1 MKTYG
6 VSKVNKKSNLEN
18 LLTELFENEYSD
30 RTEPNIFSVEASAD
44 PNLQSQNMDIEAAET
59 EASEIESVLQ
69 SSNNKVVKAEP
80 LYKETQDA
88 EQVLEEG
95 ARGGIAQQQHIC
107 QVLRDSGKYPG
118 WDFISNKAGE
128 QVPDVTIVSPNGKSS
143 FVEVKSR
150 EGGLVAIYDKT
161 VRTNDINM
169 QEFDGLAKAMAVHN
183 GLQIY
188 EKINGTVEEVDID
201 SLEPG
206 AVFEA
211 LLTRG
216 SFDPSGKP
224 NCGRYGQLTV
234 DKEAEKLLKTK
245 AYPFK
250 KDVFCSHKQ
259 AGFSVEHPDS
269 GKIVQAFLPRGS
281 GDDISVNKKIY
292 FYNPVKKIYTEIDV
306 KAKEVDTD
314 WVVVGGKTYLA
325 PDGSVRPASDAGTV
339 SSKCFSYSKKNTAEN
354 QMTDSSDP
362 VIKSAVDAII
372 QHWNG
377 HGGGGDD
384 YFMIVSGPDIYA
396 YLVPGKPNILGLPL
410 PVFDENVINSVSLT
424 TYGKGGVNAIRLA
437 LKCDIA
443 TSTTLQSVLGKP
455 IKENT
460 NIKNLL
466 KMLIG

>member
-1 MKTYG
+1 MSG
-6 VSKVNKKSNLEN
+6 VSKVNKKSNLEK
-18 LLTELFENEYSD
+18 LLLELFYENENSEKA
-30 RTEPNIFSVEASAD
+30 EPKLFSIESAAD
-44 PNLQSQNMDIEAAET
+44 PNLQVQNMDIETAEGEAAE
-59 EASEIESVLQ
+59 IENVLN
-69 SSNNKVVKAEP
+69 STNNPVKEAEP
-80 LYKETQDA
+80 LYA
-88 EQVLEEG
+88 ENQKNEKILEEG
-95 ARGGIAQQQHIC
+95 SRGGIAQQEHIC
-107 QVLRDSGKYPG
+107 QVLRSSGKYPG

-128 QVPDVTIVSPNGKSS
+128 QVPDITIVSPEGERS

-161 VRTNDINM
+161 VRTNDANM
-169 QEFDGLAKAMAVHN
+169 QEFDELAKSMAKHN
-183 GLQIY
+183 GLKIF
-188 EKINGTVEEVDID
+188 EKKNQTVQEVDID
-201 SLEPG
+201 SLPPG

-250 KDVFCSHKQ
+250 QNVYCSHKP
-259 AGFSVEHPDS
+259 AGFSVVHPDT
-269 GKIVQAFLPRGS
+269 GKTVLAFIPRGT

-292 FYNPVKKIYTEIDV
+292 FYNTVKKIYTEIDV
-306 KAKEVDTD
+306 KSKDVDTD

-325 PDGSVRPASDAGTV
+325 PDGSVRPAADAGTV
-339 SSKCFSYSKKNTAEN
+339 SSKCFSYEKKSTSEN

-362 VIKSAVDAII
+362 VIKSAVDAIL
-372 QHWNG
+372 QHWNA

-384 YFMIVSGPDIYA
+384 YFMIVSGNDIYA
-396 YLVPGKPNILGLPL
+396 FLVPGKPNVLGLPL
-410 PVFDENVINSVSLT
+410 PVFNENVINSVSLT

-443 TSTTLQSVLGKP
+443 TSITLQSVLGKP
-455 IKENT
+455 LKENA
-460 NIKNLL
+460 NVSLL
-466 KMLIG
+466 LTRLFG